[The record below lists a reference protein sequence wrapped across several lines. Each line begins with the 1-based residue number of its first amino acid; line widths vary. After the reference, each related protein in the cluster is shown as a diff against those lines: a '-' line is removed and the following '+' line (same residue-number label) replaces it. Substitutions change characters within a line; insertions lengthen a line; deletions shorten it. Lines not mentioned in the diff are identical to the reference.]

1 MATFTIGAGNL
12 LDSER
17 QKIEVLNWGE
27 ESFKHDLQEITE
39 GVQADRAAALLQS
52 RELQL
57 AVQLVFQ
64 AEAARIG
71 RFAPDDLRVAAFTR
85 GGQQALERAEM
96 LEREAGLASVRVPMI
111 KKTEALLHGRVTDEQ
126 DRAAGPVMVTLVDAQ
141 GKAVAGVAP
150 VEADSAGYYAL
161 VVPAEVAGKLSP
173 DSTFAVALALG
184 EQRIPPKAEAV
195 SLTGGVVRLQDIR
208 LNETE
213 LQGLKL
219 RAERVFSTEP
229 MRPPRRSAPT
239 PAPRQPP
246 SRKGRSSK

>member
-12 LDSER
+12 LDLER
-17 QKIEVLNWGE
+17 QKIEILNRGE
-27 ESFKHDLQEITE
+27 ASFKHDLQEITE

-57 AVQLVFQ
+57 AAQLVFQ
-64 AEAARIG
+64 AEAARIA

-85 GGQQALERAEM
+85 GGQQALERAEV
-96 LEREAGLASVRVPMI
+96 LEREATLASVRVPMV

-126 DRAAGPVMVTLVDAQ
+126 DRAAGPVTVTLVDAH

-161 VVPAEVAGKLSP
+161 VVPAEVAANLP
-173 DSTFAVALALG
+173 ADSTFAVALAHG
-184 EQRIPPKAEAV
+184 EERIPPTTEAI
-195 SLTGGVVRLQDIR
+195 SLTAGIVRLQDIR
-208 LNETE
+208 LNEND

-219 RAERVFSTEP
+219 RTDRFPTEP
-229 MRPPRRSAPT
+229 IRSPKSSTPTPPPR
-239 PAPRQPP
+239 PA
-246 SRKGRSSK
+246 RKGRSRK